1 MIRIEFDRDDNFELL
16 LEAIGYERITSMD
29 MELRTFLSDITNGV
43 FSKGIYRLTASQD
56 MMAHLEVNPK
66 DQSIILELHPRAKSV
81 DASLKE
87 ITDAY
92 FSSKNTQGVVD
103 PDIFSSKISKQAAK
117 GVKAWLQKY
126 V

>member
-16 LEAIGYERITSMD
+16 LEAIGHERMTSMD
-29 MELRTFLSDITNGV
+29 MELMSFLSDITNGI
-43 FSKGIYRLTASQD
+43 FSKDIYRLAASQD

-66 DQSIILELHPRAKSV
+66 DQSIILELHPRTKFV
-81 DASLKE
+81 DDSLKK

-117 GVKAWLQKY
+117 GVNAWLQKY